1 MNHFLIIRIISLKEE
16 DLNLML
22 PHLEIYLYIISYIEP
37 THFS

>member
-22 PHLEIYLYIISYIEP
+22 PHLEIHLYVVMRS
-37 THFS
+37 

>member
-22 PHLEIYLYIISYIEP
+22 PYLEIYLYVVMRS
-37 THFS
+37 